1 MLNKS
6 INIFF
11 FTIFLFLTAKF
22 YLSEQNRIF
31 INKAR
36 SSYSID
42 KMNLNVLKNDTKNI
56 IEYKSELDE
65 FKNKRKKRIWE
76 KLISN

>member
-11 FTIFLFLTAKF
+11 FAIFLFLTAKF
-22 YLSEQNRIF
+22 YFSEQNRIF

-56 IEYKSELDE
+56 IEYKNELDE